1 MFNTNKPSG
10 TPKMKVL
17 KEAKADPDNPFGAAI
32 KANGQSMYIGEDGKE
47 HLSPINKLKEE
58 GDWDTMSRNVSS
70 QFLSK
75 QPKKLI
81 ENQLICNGCT
91 RQGTGE
97 CPEDI
102 RCFYTLDKPFYRP
115 KA

>member
-1 MFNTNKPSG
+1 MNCNLPSPPEVAEAIAVRALE
-10 TPKMKVL
+10 TPEKK
-17 KEAKADPDNPFGAAI
+17 DWFGRVT
-32 KANGQSMYIGEDGKE
+32 QD
-47 HLSPINKLKEE
+47 
-58 GDWDTMSRNVSS
+58 
-70 QFLSK
+70 
-75 QPKKLI
+75 
-81 ENQLICNGCT
+81 ICNGCT